1 MPPFRAR
8 YGPWAVVVG
17 ASEGIGAALAE
28 ELAARG
34 LDLLLVAR
42 RPGPLEALAASLAAR
57 HGVAVRAL
65 AVDAGSRAGLDA
77 IRAELAAREVGL
89 LVMSAALAPVGDF
102 LSITPDEHERVL
114 DINCRAAVVLLR
126 ALAPAMV
133 ARGRGGVVLMSSL
146 ASLQGTATVAHYAAT
161 KAYLRVLAEGL
172 WDELRPRGVDVVA
185 CLAGPTRTPTWLSA
199 RPRPSRLA
207 PPVLEPRA
215 VGVAALDGLGRGP
228 IVVPGAANR
237 AVAALMRH
245 LPARAAVRLVSD
257 AARRLYG
264 AS

>member
-1 MPPFRAR
+1 MSFRAR
-8 YGPWAVVVG
+8 YGRWALVVG

-42 RPGPLEALAASLAAR
+42 RPGPLEALASSLAAQ
-57 HGVAVRAL
+57 HGVATRTL
-65 AVDAGSRAGLDA
+65 AVDVGSRAGLDA
-77 IRAELAAREVGL
+77 ILAEARARELGL
-89 LVMSAALAPVGDF
+89 VAMSAALAPVGEF
-102 LSITPDEHERVL
+102 LSSAPEDLERML
-114 DINCRAAVVLLR
+114 DINCRAAVVLAR
-126 ALAPAMV
+126 ALTPAMV

-146 ASLQGTATVAHYAAT
+146 ASLSGTATVAHYAAT

-199 RPRPSRLA
+199 RPRPQLFA

-215 VGVAALDGLGRGP
+215 VAIAALDGLGRGP
-228 IVVPGAANR
+228 IAIPGLANR

-245 LPARAAVRLVSD
+245 LPTRAAVRLVSD
-257 AARRLYG
+257 AARKLYE
-264 AS
+264 S